1 MTVRPLLLA
10 LALALVGSAF
20 AAPGSAAVAAPSG
33 PAAKPAV
40 YWSLGH
46 AVTEPRR
53 IFTAFS
59 SSPYLR
65 RLSWEGWGTPE
76 AVGTGRWMSDCA
88 SCPPPAHRRATIR
101 LTGFVT
107 CAEDP
112 SVRTYR
118 KAVVTVNVPDV
129 GATDTTYRIFA
140 GCP

>member
-1 MTVRPLLLA
+1 VNLRRPLLVLA
-10 LALALVGSAF
+10 LTGTAL
-20 AAPGSAAVAAPSG
+20 AAPGSPAVADAG
-33 PAAKPAV
+33 PAGQAAKPAV

-65 RLSWEGWGTPE
+65 RLSWEGWGTRE

-88 SCPPPAHRRATIR
+88 SCAPPAHRRGTIR

-107 CAEDP
+107 RAEDRG
-112 SVRTYR
+112 VRTYR
-118 KAVVTVNVPDV
+118 KAVVTVDLPDV
-129 GATDTTYRIFA
+129 GATDTTYRIAA

>member
-1 MTVRPLLLA
+1 MNVRPLLLV
-10 LALALVGSAF
+10 LALTVAALT
-20 AAPGSAAVAAPSG
+20 APGSPATAV
-33 PAAKPAV
+33 PAAQGTKPAV

-46 AVTEPRR
+46 PVTEPRR

-65 RLSWEGWGTPE
+65 GLTWEGWGTRE
-76 AVGTGRWMSDCA
+76 AVGTGLWMSDCA
-88 SCPPPAHRRATIR
+88 SCPPPDHRRATVR

-107 CAEDP
+107 CAADAR
-112 SVRTYR
+112 VRSYR
-118 KAVVTVNVPDV
+118 RAVVTVDVPDV

>member
-1 MTVRPLLLA
+1 MHVRPIL
-10 LALALVGSAF
+10 LALALVGAAF
-20 AAPGSAAVAAPSG
+20 AAPGTLAVAAPTG
-33 PAAKPAV
+33 QTAKPAV
-40 YWSLGH
+40 YWNLGH
-46 AVTEPRR
+46 PVTEPRR

-59 SSPYLR
+59 SAPYLR
-65 RLSWEGWGTPE
+65 RLTWEDWGARE

-88 SCPPPAHRRATIR
+88 SCPPPAQRRATIR

-107 CAEDP
+107 CAEDR

-118 KAVVTVNVPDV
+118 SAVVTVDVPDV

>member
-1 MTVRPLLLA
+1 VNLRPLVLA
-10 LALALVGSAF
+10 LALLGTALAV
-20 AAPGSAAVAAPSG
+20 PGSPAVAAPADQ
-33 PAAKPAV
+33 AARPAV

-53 IFTAFS
+53 IFTAYS
-59 SSPYLR
+59 SAPYLR
-65 RLSWEGWGTPE
+65 GLTWEGWGTRK

-88 SCPPPAHRRATIR
+88 SCPPPHERGATVT
-101 LTGFVT
+101 LSGFVT
-107 CAEDP
+107 CAEDR

-118 KAVVTVNVPDV
+118 KAVVTVEVPDV